1 MGEPNRFLMS
11 TLAEQYHASWQTN
24 RSPAG
29 LEQFLA
35 RFPGLN
41 DVELLEV
48 LLVDQALQWQDGP
61 GPSVEQYLQRLPT
74 VSDQPQA
81 VLELVYGEMR
91 AIRALGGPPVD
102 VEAYVA
108 RFPDLADPLRRQME
122 VSAWL
127 LGRGGGVEPT
137 DQSPP

>member
-1 MGEPNRFLMS
+1 MS
-11 TLAEQYHASWQTN
+11 TLAEQYYASWQTN

-29 LEQFLA
+29 LELFLA

-41 DVELLEV
+41 LAELIEV
-48 LLVDQALQWQDGP
+48 VLMDQALQWQAGP
-61 GPSVEQYLQRLPT
+61 GASVEQYLERFPA
-74 VSDQPQA
+74 VSDQRHA

-91 AIRALGGPPVD
+91 VVRALGGPPVD

-127 LGRGGGVEPT
+127 LDRRAGVEPT
-137 DQSPP
+137 DRSPP

>member
-1 MGEPNRFLMS
+1 MS
-11 TLAEQYHASWQTN
+11 TPAEQYYASWQTN

-35 RFPGLN
+35 RFPGLSV
-41 DVELLEV
+41 VELIEV
-48 LLVDQALQWQDGP
+48 LLVDQALQWQGGP

-74 VSDQPQA
+74 VSDQRQA

-91 AIRALGGPPVD
+91 AVRALGGSPVD
-102 VEAYVA
+102 VETYVA

-127 LGRGGGVEPT
+127 LDEGRRQEPT
-137 DQSPP
+137 DRSPP